1 MTTSAQSLI
10 LQAIQSVEHPSIAAS
25 LFDLGMLSDLHVAD
39 DLTAS
44 CTLVLPFEGIPA
56 NMTAYLKNSLS
67 AAAQQAGG
75 KLTEVRLALMDAPAV
90 ERFLALETQNWRG

>member
-10 LQAIQSVEHPSIAAS
+10 LQAMQSVEHPSIAAS
-25 LFDLGMLSDLHVAD
+25 LFDLEMLSDLHVAD

-56 NMTAYLKNSLS
+56 NMTAYLKKFVSRRCPASRRQAYRGSPRLDGR
-67 AAAQQAGG
+67 AGG
-75 KLTEVRLALMDAPAV
+75 GTIFSA
-90 ERFLALETQNWRG
+90 